1 MAAMRGRY
9 HRQTFVI
16 IRTGAAMP
24 YALAFPKHPDSRAAG
39 RARRGELRAPRTAR
53 RRARSCPGRR
63 RVARAYG
70 VPLQ

>member
-1 MAAMRGRY
+1 
-9 HRQTFVI
+9 
-16 IRTGAAMP
+16 MP

-39 RARRGELRAPRTAR
+39 RAR
-53 RRARSCPGRR
+53 SCPGRH

>member
-1 MAAMRGRY
+1 
-9 HRQTFVI
+9 
-16 IRTGAAMP
+16 MP

-39 RARRGELRAPRTAR
+39 RARRGELRAPRAAR
-53 RRARSCPGRR
+53 RRARSCSGRR

>member
-1 MAAMRGRY
+1 
-9 HRQTFVI
+9 
-16 IRTGAAMP
+16 MP

-39 RARRGELRAPRTAR
+39 RARRGELRAPRAPRAAR